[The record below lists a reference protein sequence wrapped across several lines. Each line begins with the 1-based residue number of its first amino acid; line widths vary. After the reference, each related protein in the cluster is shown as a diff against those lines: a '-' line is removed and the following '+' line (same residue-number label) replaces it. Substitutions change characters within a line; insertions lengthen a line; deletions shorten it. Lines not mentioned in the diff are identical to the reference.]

1 MAPRT
6 STSTADPARSAALE
20 VLEAVRTR
28 DAYAN
33 LLLPRVLRERGL
45 TGRDAAFATELSYGT
60 LRWLGTYDAIIAAC
74 VDRELDAVDPVVLD
88 ALRLGTHQLLAMD
101 VPPHAAVSTT
111 VDLVR
116 AVSNEG
122 ASRFAN
128 AILRR
133 VGQGDLQAWI
143 NRVAPNSQE
152 DPEGFLAVSRSHPRW
167 IVSALW
173 DSLQAHRGAQRAHG
187 DIGELLDADNA
198 RPGVTL
204 VTRPGLARVEELT
217 DLGALAARYSPY
229 AAYLAGGDPGAL
241 PPVREGRA
249 GVQDEGSQLVA
260 MALAAAP
267 LEGRDERWLDMCAG
281 PGGKAALLAG
291 LALERGASLLANEIA
306 PHRAQLV
313 RRALRGYGERL
324 VGFDGVAGRDWSEAV
339 SADEDGPD
347 DEGGVGVV
355 VGAGA
360 GADAGV
366 GVGIGSD
373 GGADDADSASES
385 GHSDG
390 AGTSAGT
397 VPPGPGA
404 LQVIAADG
412 IRAPWKPGSFDRVML
427 DAPCTGLGALRRR
440 PESRWRRTP
449 DDLERLTRV
458 QRRLLSSAL
467 DSVRPGGLV
476 AYVTCSPHLEET
488 RDVVR
493 QVVKARRDVERVDAR
508 PYLPGVPDLGGGPDV
523 QLWPHLHGTDAMY
536 LALLRR
542 S

>member
-1 MAPRT
+1 MAPPT
-6 STSTADPARSAALE
+6 STSAADPARAAALE

-28 DAYAN
+28 DSYAN
-33 LLLPRVLRERGL
+33 LLLPRLLRERGL

-60 LRWLGTYDAIIAAC
+60 LRGLGTYDEIIAAC
-74 VDRELDAVDPVVLD
+74 VDRDLDAVDAVVLD
-88 ALRLGTHQLLAMD
+88 ALRIGTHQLLAMD

-143 NRVAPNSQE
+143 DRIAPDRQD

-167 IVSALW
+167 IVAALW
-173 DSLQAHRGAQRAHG
+173 DSLQAHRGAERAHQDVG
-187 DIGELLDADNA
+187 DLLDADNA

-204 VTRPGLARVEELT
+204 VTRPGLAQVGELT

-241 PPVREGRA
+241 APVREGRA

-260 MALAAAP
+260 TALANAP

-306 PHRAQLV
+306 PHRAELV
-313 RRALRGYGERL
+313 RRALRGYGDRL
-324 VGFDGVAGRDWSEAV
+324 VG
-339 SADEDGPD
+339 ADEA
-347 DEGGVGVV
+347 GG
-355 VGAGA
+355 
-360 GADAGV
+360 
-366 GVGIGSD
+366 
-373 GGADDADSASES
+373 DSS
-385 GHSDG
+385 
-390 AGTSAGT
+390 
-397 VPPGPGA
+397 GA

-412 IRAPWKPGSFDRVML
+412 IRAPWQPGSFDRVML

-440 PESRWRRTP
+440 PESRWRRGP
-449 DDLERLTRV
+449 EDLERLTRV
-458 QRRLLSSAL
+458 QRRLLSSAI

-493 QVVKARRDVERVDAR
+493 QVVKARRDVTRVDAR
-508 PYLPGVPDLGGGPDV
+508 PLLPGVPDLGGGPDV

-536 LALLRR
+536 LALLQR

>member
-6 STSTADPARSAALE
+6 STSAADPARAAALE
-20 VLEAVRTR
+20 VLEAVRSR

-33 LLLPRVLRERGL
+33 LLLPRLLRDRGL
-45 TGRDAAFATELSYGT
+45 SGRDAAFTTELSYGT
-60 LRWLGTYDAIIAAC
+60 LRGLGTYDAIIAAC
-74 VDRELDAVDPVVLD
+74 VDRDLDAVDPVVLD

-116 AVSNEG
+116 SVANEG

-143 NRVAPNSQE
+143 ERIAPNPQD

-173 DSLQAHRGAQRAHG
+173 DSLQAHRGAQRAHQ

-204 VTRPGLARVEELT
+204 VTRPGLAEVGELT

-241 PPVREGRA
+241 APVREGRA

-260 MALAAAP
+260 TALATAP

-291 LALERGASLLANEIA
+291 WALERGASLLANEIA
-306 PHRAQLV
+306 PHRAELV
-313 RRALRGYGERL
+313 RRALRGYGDRL
-324 VGFDGVAGRDWSEAV
+324 
-339 SADEDGPD
+339 
-347 DEGGVGVV
+347 
-355 VGAGA
+355 AGA
-360 GADAGV
+360 AGAEAAQ
-366 GVGIGSD
+366 
-373 GGADDADSASES
+373 GAEAAKGATAPAS
-385 GHSDG
+385 GP
-390 AGTSAGT
+390 AAPGT
-397 VPPGPGA
+397 

-412 IRAPWKPGSFDRVML
+412 IRAPWQPGSFDRVML

-440 PESRWRRTP
+440 PESRWRRGP
-449 DDLERLTRV
+449 EDLERLTRV

-467 DSVRPGGLV
+467 DSVRSGGLV

-508 PYLPGVPDLGGGPDV
+508 PLLPGVPDLGGGPDV

>member
-6 STSTADPARSAALE
+6 TSTSHADPARAAALE
-20 VLEAVRTR
+20 ALAAVRTR

-33 LLLPRVLRERGL
+33 LLLPKLLRERDL
-45 TGRDAAFATELSYGT
+45 TGRDAAFTTELVYGT
-60 LRWLGTYDAIIAAC
+60 LRGLGTYDAVIAAC
-74 VDRELDAVDPVVLD
+74 VDRSLDAVDPEVLD

-111 VDLVR
+111 VELVR

-133 VGQGDLQAWI
+133 VGQRDLPQWI
-143 NRVAPNSQE
+143 DRIAPDPQD
-152 DPEGFLAVSRSHPRW
+152 DPEGYLAVSRSHPRW

-173 DSLQAHRGAQRAHG
+173 DSLQAHRGAQRAHQ
-187 DIGELLDADNA
+187 DIGELLEADNA

-204 VTRPGLARVEELT
+204 AIRPGLAEVAELT
-217 DLGALAARYSPY
+217 DLGAMAARYSPF

-241 PPVREGRA
+241 APVRQGRV

-260 MALAAAP
+260 AALAAAP
-267 LEGRDERWLDMCAG
+267 LEGPDERWLDMCAG

-306 PHRAQLV
+306 PHRAELV

-324 VGFDGVAGRDWSEAV
+324 
-339 SADEDGPD
+339 AD
-347 DEGGVGVV
+347 
-355 VGAGA
+355 GAGGSARAA
-360 GADAGV
+360 GADADIDTDAEIEAEDTDRARV
-366 GVGIGSD
+366 PD
-373 GGADDADSASES
+373 GADEARGEGEVAV
-385 GHSDG
+385 
-390 AGTSAGT
+390 APPKPGT
-397 VPPGPGA
+397 

-412 IRAPWKPGSFDRVML
+412 IRAPWKNESFDRVML

-440 PESRWRRTP
+440 PEARWRRGP
-449 DDLERLTRV
+449 EDLDRLTRV
-458 QRRLLSSAL
+458 QRRLLSSAI
-467 DSVRPGGLV
+467 DAVRPGGLV

-493 QVVKARRDVERVDAR
+493 QVVKSRRDVERVDAR
-508 PYLPGVPDLGGGPDV
+508 PLLSGVPELGGGPDV

-542 S
+542 SS

>member
-6 STSTADPARSAALE
+6 TPTSHVDPARAAALE
-20 VLEAVRTR
+20 ALEAVRTR

-33 LLLPRVLRERGL
+33 LLLPKVLRDWSL
-45 TGRDAAFATELSYGT
+45 TGRDAAFTTELVYGT
-60 LRWLGTYDAIIAAC
+60 LRGLGTYDAVIAAC
-74 VDRELDAVDPVVLD
+74 VDRSLDAVDLDVLD

-111 VDLVR
+111 VELVR
-116 AVSNEG
+116 SVANEG

-133 VGQGDLQAWI
+133 VGQRDLAGWI
-143 NRVAPNSQE
+143 DRVAPDPQG
-152 DPEGFLAVSRSHPRW
+152 DPEGFLAASRSHPRW

-173 DSLQAHRGAQRAHG
+173 DSLQAHRGAQRAHQ

-204 VTRPGLARVEELT
+204 AVRPGLSDVAELT
-217 DLGALAARYSPY
+217 GLGAVAARYSPY

-241 PPVREGRA
+241 APVREGRA

-260 MALAAAP
+260 AALATAP
-267 LEGRDERWLDMCAG
+267 LEGPDERWLDMCAG

-306 PHRAQLV
+306 PHRAELV
-313 RRALRGYGERL
+313 RRALRGYGDRL
-324 VGFDGVAGRDWSEAV
+324 APT
-339 SADEDGPD
+339 PD
-347 DEGGVGVV
+347 DGGEAGIDEADIDEGTNTHQ
-355 VGAGA
+355 
-360 GADAGV
+360 GADLPLKT
-366 GVGIGSD
+366 
-373 GGADDADSASES
+373 
-385 GHSDG
+385 
-390 AGTSAGT
+390 GT
-397 VPPGPGA
+397 

-412 IRAPWKPGSFDRVML
+412 IRAPWKNESFDRVML

-440 PESRWRRTP
+440 PEARWRRGP
-449 DDLERLTRV
+449 EDLERLTRV

-493 QVVKARRDVERVDAR
+493 HVVKSRRDVARVDAR
-508 PYLPGVPDLGGGPDV
+508 PLLPGVPDLGGGPDV

-542 S
+542 T

>member
-6 STSTADPARSAALE
+6 RMSTSTADPARAAALE

-33 LLLPRVLRERGL
+33 LLLPRLLRDRGL
-45 TGRDAAFATELSYGT
+45 SGRDAAFTTELSYGT
-60 LRWLGTYDAIIAAC
+60 LRGLGTYDAIIAAC
-74 VDRELDAVDPVVLD
+74 VDRDLDAVDPVVLD
-88 ALRLGTHQLLAMD
+88 ALRMGTHQLLAMD

-116 AVSNEG
+116 SVANEG

-143 NRVAPNSQE
+143 KRIAPNPQD

-167 IVSALW
+167 IVSAMW
-173 DSLQAHRGAQRAHG
+173 DSLQAHRGAQRAHQ
-187 DIGELLDADNA
+187 DVGELLDADNA

-204 VTRPGLARVEELT
+204 VTRPGLAEVGELT

-241 PPVREGRA
+241 EPVREGRA

-260 MALAAAP
+260 TALAAAP

-291 LALERGASLLANEIA
+291 LALERGASLLANEVA
-306 PHRAQLV
+306 PHRAELV
-313 RRALRGYGERL
+313 RRALRGYGDRL
-324 VGFDGVAGRDWSEAV
+324 VGSDRAQG
-339 SADEDGPD
+339 ADR
-347 DEGGVGVV
+347 
-355 VGAGA
+355 AGA
-360 GADAGV
+360 ADGAA
-366 GVGIGSD
+366 
-373 GGADDADSASES
+373 ASAS
-385 GHSDG
+385 
-390 AGTSAGT
+390 
-397 VPPGPGA
+397 GPGT

-412 IRAPWKPGSFDRVML
+412 IRAPWQPGSFDRVML

-440 PESRWRRTP
+440 PESRWRRGP
-449 DDLERLTRV
+449 EDLERLTRV

-467 DSVRPGGLV
+467 DSVRSGGLV

-508 PYLPGVPDLGGGPDV
+508 PLLPGVPDLGGGPDV

>member
-6 STSTADPARSAALE
+6 TPTSPADPARAAALE
-20 VLEAVRTR
+20 ALEAVRTR

-33 LLLPRVLRERGL
+33 LLLPKLLRERDL
-45 TGRDAAFATELSYGT
+45 TGRDAAFTTELVYGT
-60 LRWLGTYDAIIAAC
+60 LRGLGTYDAVIAAC
-74 VDRELDAVDPVVLD
+74 VDRSLDAVDPEVLD
-88 ALRLGTHQLLAMD
+88 ALRLGAHQLLAMD

-111 VDLVR
+111 VELVR
-116 AVSNEG
+116 EVANEG

-133 VGQGDLQAWI
+133 VGQRDLPQWI
-143 NRVAPNSQE
+143 DRIAPDPQD
-152 DPEGFLAVSRSHPRW
+152 DPEGYLAVSRSHPRW

-173 DSLQAHRGAQRAHG
+173 DSLQAHRGAQRAHE
-187 DIGELLDADNA
+187 DIGALLDADNA

-204 VTRPGLARVEELT
+204 VARPGLAEAKELT

-241 PPVREGRA
+241 APVREGRV

-260 MALAAAP
+260 AALAAAP
-267 LEGRDERWLDMCAG
+267 LDGPDERWLDMCAG

-306 PHRAQLV
+306 PHRTELV
-313 RRALRGYGERL
+313 RRALRGYGDRL
-324 VGFDGVAGRDWSEAV
+324 
-339 SADEDGPD
+339 ADATATATAIATAT
-347 DEGGVGVV
+347 VTAAAT
-355 VGAGA
+355 GAGS
-360 GADAGV
+360 DA
-366 GVGIGSD
+366 
-373 GGADDADSASES
+373 AA
-385 GHSDG
+385 
-390 AGTSAGT
+390 TSAATSAAIPATTQLPKPGT
-397 VPPGPGA
+397 

-412 IRAPWKPGSFDRVML
+412 IRAPWKHESFDRVML

-440 PESRWRRTP
+440 PEARWRRGP
-449 DDLERLTRV
+449 EDLERLTRV
-458 QRRLLSSAL
+458 QRRLLSSAI

-493 QVVKARRDVERVDAR
+493 QVVKSRRDVTRVDAR
-508 PYLPGVPDLGGGPDV
+508 PLLPGLPDLGGGPDV